1 MRALRPLRL
10 LYLLPAEGFG
20 GAERQ
25 GVYHLAELPRHGVG
39 VTAFVGPGDPVMR
52 AMQAAGLNHERF
64 EHFPALAPGPKGPLA
79 SALYFAHWVRSV
91 HRASI
96 EVERRVRGVTFDLI
110 FANRT
115 FAWLVAATLSRRL
128 GIPYAIRAGSR
139 PVLPALAAALP
150 LLDDIA
156 PPAALFANCR
166 AVERAV
172 GSRLRCPAY
181 PLPNAVDVG
190 LFAPASRPLANEARR
205 RLGLPVDVPLIGLAA
220 RPCPG
225 KGFDLLER
233 VAMRVHREYPSARFV
248 VAGDF
253 GWRERYEARF
263 HGAGLGEA
271 VRFLGRVDAMSD
283 FFRAMDIVLL
293 TSRSRSIEAS
303 PNALLEAMAAGLPVI
318 ATSVGGVPELVRD
331 GRNGYL
337 VPDGDATAFAHRVVE
352 LLRAPARREAFGAAG
367 RAHALSHH
375 RTSAVVSEFVRSLRE
390 VVSSSAVTEASRE
403 GAFSCESSTRSDPRS
418 IYSFAKLP
426 SRPSS

>member
-1 MRALRPLRL
+1 L

-25 GVYHLAELPRHGVG
+25 GVYHLAELPRHGVR
-39 VTAFVGPGDPVMR
+39 VTAFVGPGDPIVR
-52 AMQAAGLNHERF
+52 AMEAAGVNHERF

-79 SALYFAHWVRSV
+79 NLMYFAHWVRSL
-91 HRASI
+91 HHATA
-96 EVERRVRGVTFDLI
+96 EVERRVRGHAFDLI

-115 FAWLVAATLSRRL
+115 FAWLVAASLSRRL
-128 GIPYAIRAGSR
+128 GVPYAIRAGSR
-139 PVLPALAAALP
+139 PVVPALTAALP

-172 GSRLRCPAY
+172 GSYLRCPAY

-190 LFAPASRPLANEARR
+190 LFAPASRPLANQARK
-205 RLGLPVDVPLIGLAA
+205 RLGLPLDTPLIGLAA

-225 KGFDLLER
+225 KGFALFER
-233 VAMRVHREYPSARFV
+233 VAALIHREYPSARFA

-263 HGAGLGEA
+263 SAAGLGET

-283 FFRAMDIVLL
+283 FFRAMDLVLL

-303 PNALLEAMAAGLPVI
+303 PNALLEAMAAGLPIV
-318 ATSVGGVPELVRD
+318 ATSVGGVPEIVRD

-337 VPDGDATAFAHRVVE
+337 VADGDVSAFVHRVLE

-367 RAHALSHH
+367 RAYALSHH

-390 VVSSSAVTEASRE
+390 VVSSSAVPTMPRE
-403 GAFSCESSTRSDPRS
+403 GAFSCESSTRFVPRS

-426 SRPSS
+426 SRPNS